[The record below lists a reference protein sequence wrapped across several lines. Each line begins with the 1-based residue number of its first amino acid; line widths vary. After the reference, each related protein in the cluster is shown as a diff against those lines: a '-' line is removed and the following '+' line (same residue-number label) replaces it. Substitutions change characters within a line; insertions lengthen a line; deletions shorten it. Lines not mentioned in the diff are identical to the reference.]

1 VVSHI
6 HRSNDEINPDD
17 NIHQY
22 PLPYY
27 PHIVLVLPLH
37 TDHRS
42 CNNLVSTYN
51 TSASAAM
58 ATNPRLTGA
67 LKDPR
72 VPTELSNML
81 TNILAQ
87 LTTINKHLKLQGE
100 VIACHDQIL
109 EGNSRAIALSPTK
122 PVDGTGQGS
131 TTNGFGTGGSN
142 GNHGEGFHQPP
153 TPHHGDFRDDLHNS
167 FNKPK
172 INFPRYDA
180 KTDPLHGSTIVSPT
194 SGGHTRWPLNK
205 FGRPPCIWM
214 VWLLSGIMP

>member
-1 VVSHI
+1 VASHI
-6 HRSNDEINPDD
+6 HCSDDEINPDG
-17 NIHQY
+17 NINHY
-22 PLPYY
+22 PLRYY

-58 ATNPRLTGA
+58 ATDPRLFGA

-87 LTTINKHLKLQGE
+87 LTTINKRLELQGE
-100 VIACHDQIL
+100 AIACHYQIL
-109 EGNSRAIALSPTK
+109 EGNSNTVALSLTK
-122 PVDGTGQGS
+122 PVDRTGQGC
-131 TTNGFGTGGSN
+131 TTTGFGTGGSN
-142 GNHGEGFHQPP
+142 ENHGEGFHQPP
-153 TPHHGDFRDDLHNS
+153 ALHHGDIRDDLCNS

-180 KTDPLHGSTIVSPT
+180 KTDPLHGSTVVSPT
-194 SGGHTRWPLNK
+194 SGAHTR
-205 FGRPPCIWM
+205 
-214 VWLLSGIMP
+214 